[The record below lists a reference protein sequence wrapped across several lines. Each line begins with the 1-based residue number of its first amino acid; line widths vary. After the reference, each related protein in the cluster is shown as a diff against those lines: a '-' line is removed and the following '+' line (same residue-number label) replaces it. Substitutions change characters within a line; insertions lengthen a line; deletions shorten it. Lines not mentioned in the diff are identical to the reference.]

1 MRRRKLIEE
10 LKRDEG
16 VRFYPYRCSANK
28 LTIGIGRN
36 IEERGISE
44 DEAEYLLENDLTMC
58 IEEVESIFTWYYSLT
73 SNRKRAIINMVFNL
87 GLTKLLKFKKFIAA
101 MESLDYKEAGK
112 EMLDSRWAKQV
123 GNRADR
129 LEQMIVNG

>member
-1 MRRRKLIEE
+1 MNKAKLIKE

-16 VRFYPYRCSANK
+16 VRLHPYRCSANK
-28 LTIGIGRN
+28 LTIGVGRN
-36 IEERGISE
+36 IEERGITE
-44 DEAEYLLENDLTMC
+44 DEAEYLLNNDLAIC
-58 IEEVESIFTWYYSLT
+58 IEEVESVFTWYYYIT
-73 SNRKRAIINMVFNL
+73 DNRKRAIINMVFNL
-87 GLTKLLKFKKFIAA
+87 GLTKLLKFKNFIAA
-101 MESLDYKEAGK
+101 MEAKDYLTAGK

>member
-58 IEEVESIFTWYYSLT
+58 IEEVESVFTWYYSLT

-101 MESLDYKEAGK
+101 MEAHDYKEAGK